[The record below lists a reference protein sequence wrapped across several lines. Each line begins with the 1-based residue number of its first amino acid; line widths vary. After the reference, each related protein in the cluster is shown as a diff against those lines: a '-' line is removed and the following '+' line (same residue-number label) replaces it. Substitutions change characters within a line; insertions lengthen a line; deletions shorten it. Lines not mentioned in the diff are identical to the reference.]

1 MSKAKQLAFISDKIG
16 ELYGLHY
23 PEDQWHN
30 LERCILNAVA
40 ELKHDQDLPAI
51 CEWLVQPVIPDEEMK
66 VLTKH
71 LTIGETYFFREKV
84 ALDLFQKK
92 IIPEI
97 ISQRSGNSKY
107 IRIWSA
113 GCSSGEEP
121 YSIAMLLKEMI
132 PDIQNWNITILAT
145 DLNDAAIQKATTG
158 IYTPWSFRETSI
170 ELQDKYFVK
179 EGKSFRIVPEIKQMV
194 TFSRL
199 NLVSDHYPSISNNT
213 NDMDVIFC
221 RNVLMYFA
229 PATICE
235 ISQRFHMAL
244 KNNGW
249 LITSQVELNDT
260 YFSLFSRVFSYNG
273 IFYQKTDLGQKAE
286 LKDVFTKSKQG
297 QVPAISG
304 SKVKRTSQ
312 QDKFKLKI
320 NSPSKHVVKEL
331 EISKPVDAKS
341 EKHNSIQAAMLFE
354 ASKYPECVEFCLQ
367 KPEINYD
374 KNLMLIL
381 VKSYANMGKLD
392 QAKTWAEHLLLIDS
406 ITVEIR
412 YLYATILIEQ
422 KDWELA
428 EKILLSILYLEPNH
442 LATQL
447 SLCDIYKRLGKDHQ
461 AEKQSLN
468 LIRSLNSW
476 DDEEIVP
483 DLDGMT
489 AGRLRQL
496 VKMSMR

>member
-1 MSKAKQLAFISDKIG
+1 MGRAKHLGFISDKIG

-30 LERCILNAVA
+30 LERCILNAVV
-40 ELKHDQDLPAI
+40 ELKHDQGLPAI
-51 CEWLVQPVIPDEEMK
+51 CEWLAQPDIPDEEIK

-84 ALDLFQKK
+84 ALDMFRKK

-97 ISQRSGNSKY
+97 ISQRSGDNKY

-121 YSIAMLLKEMI
+121 YSIAMLLKEI
-132 PDIQNWNITILAT
+132 VPDIENWDITILAT
-145 DLNDAAIQKATTG
+145 DLNDAALQKATKG
-158 IYTPWSFRETSI
+158 IYTPWSFRETST

-179 EGKSFRIVPEIKQMV
+179 EGKLLRIVPEIKQMV

-199 NLVSDHYPSISNNT
+199 NLVSDHYPLTSNKT

-229 PATICE
+229 PKTICE

-249 LITSQVELNDT
+249 LITSQVELNDI
-260 YFSLFSRVFSYNG
+260 YFSLFSRVFSHNG
-273 IFYQKTDLGQKAE
+273 IFYQKTELEQKTE
-286 LKDVFTKSKQG
+286 LKEDFTKSKKG
-297 QVPAISG
+297 QVSFITG
-304 SKVKRTSQ
+304 SKVKRSNQ
-312 QDKFKLKI
+312 QDRFKLKT
-320 NSPSKHVVKEL
+320 NSPFKHVVKEP
-331 EISKPVDAKS
+331 ETSNPVDAES
-341 EKHNSIQAAMLFE
+341 EKQNPIQAALLFA
-354 ASKYPECVEFCLQ
+354 ASKYPECVEYCLQ
-367 KPEINYD
+367 KPEINSD
-374 KNLMLIL
+374 TNLMLIL

-392 QAKTWAEHLLLIDS
+392 EARTWMEHLLLSNS
-406 ITVEIR
+406 ITAEIR

-422 KDWELA
+422 KEWDLA
-428 EKILLSILYLEPNH
+428 GKILLSILYLEPNH
-442 LATQL
+442 LAAQL
-447 SLCDIYKRLGKDHQ
+447 SLSDIYKRLGKNHQ
-461 AEKQSLN
+461 AMKQSLN
-468 LIRSLNSW
+468 LIRCLDSW
-476 DDEEIVP
+476 DDDEIVP

-489 AGRLRQL
+489 AGRLRQM
-496 VKMSMR
+496 VKMSMG